1 MLDECSGY
9 VKVDTSYPSEISLMF
24 YKGTDSSLTAL
35 VEDLAR
41 KGYIESRVKTGKKVF
56 GNTKSEMTLF
66 QSTLSG
72 DILKF
77 T

>member
-1 MLDECSGY
+1 
-9 VKVDTSYPSEISLMF
+9 MF